1 VAGWLGGACLQR
13 VLSYLLAKLFAVM
26 LRQFYAL
33 AISGAFSSDKRQTTQ
48 EIEKKKERINPEN
61 ERNVKAL
68 ETFFIFQRQRLN
80 LCSETLKP
88 WPKWRSSLHFPAA
101 ADHGYSFSPVFV
113 WNFP

>member
-48 EIEKKKERINPEN
+48 KIEKKKRKNKPRERAKCQSI
-61 ERNVKAL
+61 RD
-68 ETFFIFQRQRLN
+68 IF
-80 LCSETLKP
+80 
-88 WPKWRSSLHFPAA
+88 HIPA
-101 ADHGYSFSPVFV
+101 PT
-113 WNFP
+113 P